1 MLSRGYRAAVGRV
14 HPHPTC
20 CIHPSTVRETTWN
33 LAEKHRRTSAETT
46 TRNAVAIVARERGEL
61 MKPLRGNARPGFR
74 DSATSAAM
82 KPQCL
87 KLELRRACERPHRG
101 SRFMPLRVIPPVW
114 YAGVVAACP
123 SRGST
128 CRFRG
133 SIWFAIAVRVR
144 GLALSSVSFAVVA
157 SWLFASAVRVVVVEW
172 FAIVRLCGLVLSRFF
187 VIAAV
192 RSAVVRPVGQVI
204 TCYKDI
210 TLLPFG
216 F

>member
-1 MLSRGYRAAVGRV
+1 MELGG
-14 HPHPTC
+14 
-20 CIHPSTVRETTWN
+20 
-33 LAEKHRRTSAETT
+33 KHRRTSAETT

-82 KPQCL
+82 KPQGL

-101 SRFMPLRVIPPVW
+101 SRFMPLRVIP
-114 YAGVVAACP
+114 
-123 SRGST
+123 RGMRAS
-128 CRFRG
+128 
-133 SIWFAIAVRVR
+133 WPRVR
-144 GLALSSVSFAVVA
+144 RVVRRVAFAVQFGSRLPFAFTVLRCRPFRSRSCVVVRFVHGLA

>member
-33 LAEKHRRTSAETT
+33 LAGKHRRTSAETT
-46 TRNAVAIVARERGEL
+46 TRNAVAIVARERGEP

-82 KPQCL
+82 KPQGL

-101 SRFMPLRVIPPVW
+101 SRFMPLRVIPLGW

-123 SRGST
+123 SCGST
-128 CRFRG
+128 CRVRG

-144 GLALSSVSFAVVA
+144 GLASLSFRRSRLFRSLSA
-157 SWLFASAVRVVVVEW
+157 FASAVHVQTAKSFATVV
-172 FAIVRLCGLVLSRFF
+172 ASLTASAG
-187 VIAAV
+187 AAFD
-192 RSAVVRPVGQVI
+192 RQV
-204 TCYKDI
+204 
-210 TLLPFG
+210 
-216 F
+216 

>member
-1 MLSRGYRAAVGRV
+1 MLSRGYRATVGRV

-82 KPQCL
+82 KPQGL

-101 SRFMPLRVIPPVW
+101 SRFMPLRVIP
-114 YAGVVAACP
+114 
-123 SRGST
+123 RGGMRAS
-128 CRFRG
+128 
-133 SIWFAIAVRVR
+133 WPRVR
-144 GLALSSVSFAVVA
+144 RVLRRVVFAVQFGSRLPFAFAVLRCRPFRLRALRRGCLRAPFALS
-157 SWLFASAVRVVVVEW
+157 
-172 FAIVRLCGLVLSRFF
+172 
-187 VIAAV
+187 
-192 RSAVVRPVGQVI
+192 
-204 TCYKDI
+204 
-210 TLLPFG
+210 
-216 F
+216 

>member
-1 MLSRGYRAAVGRV
+1 MELGG
-14 HPHPTC
+14 
-20 CIHPSTVRETTWN
+20 
-33 LAEKHRRTSAETT
+33 KHRRTSAETT
-46 TRNAVAIVARERGEL
+46 TRNAVAIVARERGGL
-61 MKPLRGNARPGFR
+61 TKPLRGNARPGFR
-74 DSATSAAM
+74 DSATAAAM

-101 SRFMPLRVIPPVW
+101 SRFMPLRVIPPGW

>member
-46 TRNAVAIVARERGEL
+46 TRNTVAIVARERGEP

-82 KPQCL
+82 KPQGL

-101 SRFMPLRVIPPVW
+101 CRFMPLRIVPRG
-114 YAGVVAACP
+114 YAGVVPACP
-123 SRGST
+123 SCGST
-128 CRFRG
+128 CRVRG
-133 SIWFAIAVRVR
+133 SIWFAV
-144 GLALSSVSFAVVA
+144 VSFAVGVRERGSRSDGKELCDCGCVIDCERRRCIRPTGLTVSA
-157 SWLFASAVRVVVVEW
+157 SER
-172 FAIVRLCGLVLSRFF
+172 CG
-187 VIAAV
+187 I
-192 RSAVVRPVGQVI
+192 
-204 TCYKDI
+204 
-210 TLLPFG
+210 
-216 F
+216 

>member
-20 CIHPSTVRETTWN
+20 CIHPSTVQETTWN

-74 DSATSAAM
+74 DSATPAAM
-82 KPQCL
+82 KPQGL

-101 SRFMPLRVIPPVW
+101 SRFMPLRIIPRG
-114 YAGVVAACP
+114 YACVVAVRP

-128 CRFRG
+128 CRVRG
-133 SIWFAIAVRVR
+133 SIWFAV
-144 GLALSSVSFAVVA
+144 VSFAVGVRERGSRSDGKELCDCGCVIDCERRRCIRPTGLTVSA
-157 SWLFASAVRVVVVEW
+157 SER
-172 FAIVRLCGLVLSRFF
+172 CG
-187 VIAAV
+187 I
-192 RSAVVRPVGQVI
+192 
-204 TCYKDI
+204 
-210 TLLPFG
+210 
-216 F
+216 